1 MQCDVAI
8 TLISDFLFYNQC
20 HCIDK
25 RKTAWFLVTTKKQ
38 STIAF
43 YQTQLLVPRWN
54 KQRSDERFDKTAQ
67 RQAQW
72 FQQELL
78 LLKSGHCPALFG
90 NKFILDMS

>member
-1 MQCDVAI
+1 MVSRDHKEAE
-8 TLISDFLFYNQC
+8 
-20 HCIDK
+20 H
-25 RKTAWFLVTTKKQ
+25 RA
-38 STIAF
+38 TIAF